1 MCVVHSGL
9 SAINKDIYLS
19 KVRTICLVPDAD
31 ADRDWL
37 ERNLEKSA
45 ATLLQN
51 VDLFK
56 AFEGLREVFFEY
68 VTKSWI

>member
-1 MCVVHSGL
+1 MCVVHYSL

-31 ADRDWL
+31 RDWQ

-51 VDLFK
+51 VDLST
-56 AFEGLREVFFEY
+56 AFEGLREVFF
-68 VTKSWI
+68 K